1 MQARPEARPTS
12 GPRVLRKAPFPAR
25 WKRRT
30 DSARPTSCNNLRVIS
45 VVVPIHN
52 EEEVFP
58 VLLDRLR
65 RAAEQWGDDWEAIFV
80 DDGSTDRSLPLM
92 MDAAREDAHVRV
104 VKLSRNFGHQA
115 AISAGL
121 EQARGKVVAVMDGD
135 LQDPPEELARFLAKW
150 REGYEVVYGV
160 RRGRK
165 EGVLLRGAY
174 AMFYRALHLV
184 SDIDIPVDS
193 GDFGVMDRKVVDALR
208 FQFPEQ
214 IRFVRGLRAYAGFR
228 QIGLEYERQ
237 QRAAGTASYT
247 FGSLFKLAIDGFLG
261 FSMVPLRL
269 ASILGFF
276 IAIPSFIL
284 GAYLLLNRATGLI
297 LFGYPKKTMP
307 GVATLGVGL
316 FFLSGLILIILG
328 IMGEYLGRIYLE
340 VKRRPLYIVDY
351 VFASRNESNAITS
364 SATPAMTAPTT
375 SDAGR

>member
-1 MQARPEARPTS
+1 M
-12 GPRVLRKAPFPAR
+12 
-25 WKRRT
+25 
-30 DSARPTSCNNLRVIS
+30 IS
-45 VVVPIHN
+45 VVIPVHN

-58 VLLDRLR
+58 LLLERT
-65 RAAEQWGDDWEAIFV
+65 RAAAATWGDGYELVLV
-80 DDGSTDRSLPLM
+80 DDGSSDRSLELM
-92 MDAAREDAHVRV
+92 MNAARDDARIRV

-121 EQARGKVVAVMDGD
+121 QQARGDVVAVMDGD
-135 LQDPPEELARFLAKW
+135 LQDPPEELTRFLAKW
-150 REGYEVVYGV
+150 REGYEVVYGI

-165 EGVLLRGAY
+165 EGFLLRGAY
-174 AMFYRALHLV
+174 AMFYRALRLV
-184 SDIDIPVDS
+184 SDIEIPLDS
-193 GDFGVMDRKVVDALR
+193 GDFGVMDRKVVDALK

-228 QIGLEYERQ
+228 QIGIAYERHV
-237 QRAAGTASYT
+237 RAAGTPSYNVK
-247 FGSLFKLAIDGFLG
+247 SLFRLAIDGFFG

-276 IAIPSFIL
+276 IAIPSFVL
-284 GAYLLLNRATGLI
+284 GTYLLINRATGLI

-307 GVATLGVGL
+307 GVATVGVGL

-351 VFASRNESNAITS
+351 VFAPRSD
-364 SATPAMTAPTT
+364 

>member
-1 MQARPEARPTS
+1 M
-12 GPRVLRKAPFPAR
+12 
-25 WKRRT
+25 
-30 DSARPTSCNNLRVIS
+30 IS
-45 VVVPIHN
+45 VVIPVHN

-58 VLLDRLR
+58 QLLQRLR
-65 RAAEQWGDDWEAIFV
+65 AAAAGWGDDYELVLV
-80 DDGSTDRSLPLM
+80 DDGSTDRSLALM
-92 MDAAREDAHVRV
+92 MDAARDDARVRI

-121 EQARGKVVAVMDGD
+121 EQARGGVVAIMDGD
-135 LQDPPEELARFLAKW
+135 LQDPPEELTRFLAKW
-150 REGYEVVYGV
+150 KEGYEVVYGV
-160 RRGRK
+160 RTGRK
-165 EGVLLRGAY
+165 EGPLLRGAY

-193 GDFGVMDRKVVDALR
+193 GDFGIMDRKVVDALR

-228 QIGLEYERQ
+228 QIGLPYERHV
-237 QRAAGTASYT
+237 RAAGKSSYNV
-247 FGSLFKLAIDGFLG
+247 SKLFKLAIDGFLG

-284 GAYLLLNRATGLI
+284 GAYLLVNRATGLI

-351 VFASRNESNAITS
+351 VFAASQARTISDNAAIAS
-364 SATPAMTAPTT
+364 PAT
-375 SDAGR
+375 SDVGR

>member
-1 MQARPEARPTS
+1 M
-12 GPRVLRKAPFPAR
+12 
-25 WKRRT
+25 
-30 DSARPTSCNNLRVIS
+30 IS
-45 VVVPIHN
+45 VVIPVNN
-52 EEEVFP
+52 EQEVFP
-58 VLLDRLR
+58 LLLQRLR
-65 RAAEQWGDDWEAIFV
+65 AAAANWGDDYELVFV
-80 DDGSTDRSLPLM
+80 DDGSTDTSLALM
-92 MDAAREDAHVRV
+92 MDAARDDARVRV

-121 EQARGKVVAVMDGD
+121 EQARGNPVAVMDGD
-135 LQDPPEELARFLAKW
+135 LQDPPEELTRFLAKW
-150 REGYEVVYGV
+150 REGYEVVYGI

-165 EGVLLRGAY
+165 EGFLLRGAY
-174 AMFYRALHLV
+174 SLFYRALHLV

-228 QIGLEYERQ
+228 QIGLEYERHM
-237 QRAAGTASYT
+237 RAGGSPSYNL
-247 FGSLFKLAIDGFLG
+247 SRLLKLAVDGFLG

-276 IAIPSFIL
+276 IAIPSFLL
-284 GAYLLLNRATGLI
+284 GAYLLVNRATGLI

-351 VFASRNESNAITS
+351 VFAPRSEMITRTENETAAIAS
-364 SATPAMTAPTT
+364 PATR
-375 SDAGR
+375 DAGL

>member
-1 MQARPEARPTS
+1 
-12 GPRVLRKAPFPAR
+12 
-25 WKRRT
+25 
-30 DSARPTSCNNLRVIS
+30 VIS

-58 VLLDRLR
+58 ALLDRLC
-65 RAAEQWGDDWEAIFV
+65 RAAEHWEDDWEAIFV
-80 DDGSTDRSLPLM
+80 DDGSTDRSLLLM
-92 MDAAREDAHVRV
+92 MNAARDDARVRV

-121 EQARGKVVAVMDGD
+121 EQARGNVVAVMDGD

-165 EGVLLRGAY
+165 EGLFLRGAY

-247 FGSLFKLAIDGFLG
+247 FASLFKLAIDGFLG

-276 IAIPSFIL
+276 IAIPSFLL
-284 GAYLLLNRATGLI
+284 GAYLLVNRATGLI

-351 VFASRNESNAITS
+351 VFAARSESNAIAS

>member
-1 MQARPEARPTS
+1 M
-12 GPRVLRKAPFPAR
+12 
-25 WKRRT
+25 
-30 DSARPTSCNNLRVIS
+30 IS
-45 VVVPIHN
+45 VVIPVHN
-52 EEEVFP
+52 EREVFP
-58 VLLDRLR
+58 RLLERT
-65 RAAEQWGDDWEAIFV
+65 RAAAAGWGDDYELVFV
-80 DDGSTDRSLPLM
+80 DDGSTDGSLALM
-92 MDAAREDAHVRV
+92 MDAARDDARLRV

-121 EQARGKVVAVMDGD
+121 EQTRGNVVAVMDGD
-135 LQDPPEELARFLAKW
+135 LQDPPEELTRFLAKW
-150 REGYEVVYGV
+150 REGYEVVYGI

-165 EGVLLRGAY
+165 EGLLLRGAY
-174 AMFYRALHLV
+174 SLFYRALHLV

-228 QIGLEYERQ
+228 QIGLEYERH
-237 QRAAGTASYT
+237 QRAGGQPSYNV
-247 FGSLFKLAIDGFLG
+247 SRLFKLAIDGFLG

-276 IAIPSFIL
+276 IAIPSFLL
-284 GAYLLLNRATGLI
+284 GAYLLINRATGLI

-351 VFASRNESNAITS
+351 VFAARTDTTARTASESAAMAS
-364 SATPAMTAPTT
+364 PAT
-375 SDAGR
+375 SDVGR